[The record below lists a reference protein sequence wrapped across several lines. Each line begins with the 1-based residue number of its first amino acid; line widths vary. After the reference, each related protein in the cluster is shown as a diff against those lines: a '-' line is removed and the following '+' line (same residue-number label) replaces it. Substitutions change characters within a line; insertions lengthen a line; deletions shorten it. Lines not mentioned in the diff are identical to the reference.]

1 MTGRL
6 LLFLWHYAACNTIS
20 DKISHGRGGNCQDKL
35 SCIATNELRTALK
48 RHAGGEAKTKRL
60 CFQFK
65 WHKRSTY
72 MLPSFSYL
80 LLAKKK
86 RHFKLTISIYI
97 PSAACHI
104 PEHLYTI
111 YIYVHTKCTRHYI
124 RTVLY
129 QQKYYFQFVSISLMW
144 FGAALQ
150 HYHDVYASV

>member
-1 MTGRL
+1 
-6 LLFLWHYAACNTIS
+6 
-20 DKISHGRGGNCQDKL
+20 
-35 SCIATNELRTALK
+35 
-48 RHAGGEAKTKRL
+48 
-60 CFQFK
+60 
-65 WHKRSTY
+65 

-104 PEHLYTI
+104 PAHI
-111 YIYVHTKCTRHYI
+111 YIVYTYVHDITYRFKPF
-124 RTVLY
+124 Y

-150 HYHDVYASV
+150 HYHNVYASVQQVQDLCPPATLYMKHTQKHYPANFLEQNKHVSQSRFNLPVCDDVVVVVVTTEFSSFTHSTTLNT